1 MIPLFV
7 LPGKVTGKRAQ
18 RLLRQEM
25 QLDGELATMTAE
37 RSNVSGALLAKLYG
51 RPEEDAGLFTGKAS
65 RIRDLAVA
73 NAAGMQLLMA
83 FITLLAALVT
93 ALVYGLG
100 GTLVIHG
107 VFQVGTL
114 VAFIALVSELYG
126 PLHEVSSL
134 PVEILTALVSFD
146 RVFEILDLK
155 PLITEWATAFPL
167 PMRTGRRVWRWRER
181 GSGIRRRTR

>member
-1 MIPLFV
+1 MSRY
-7 LPGKVTGKRAQ
+7 GQ
-18 RLLRQEM
+18 REAESCAALR
-25 QLDGELATMTAE
+25 G
-37 RSNVSGALLAKLYG
+37 VFG
-51 RPEEDAGLFTGKAS
+51 
-65 RIRDLAVA
+65 
-73 NAAGMQLLMA
+73 
-83 FITLLAALVT
+83 LLAALVT

-155 PLITEWATAFPL
+155 PLITERATAFPL
-167 PMRTGRRVWRWRER
+167 PGADGAPGVEVEGVWFRYPEASQVTLASLESVTLPAPER
-181 GSGIRRRTR
+181 PGDAWVLRGVTFQAPAGITAGNADDEASWSLTPMVTTDRQV